1 MGAWP
6 EPALAPPAS
15 LSVTKE
21 KIQFMGDVCTIEYL
35 IVNADMVWNSVYFS
49 CCYRRSQ
56 NP

>member
-21 KIQFMGDVCTIEYL
+21 RIQFMGDVCTIEYL
-35 IVNADMVWNSVYFS
+35 IVDADMVWNSVYFS